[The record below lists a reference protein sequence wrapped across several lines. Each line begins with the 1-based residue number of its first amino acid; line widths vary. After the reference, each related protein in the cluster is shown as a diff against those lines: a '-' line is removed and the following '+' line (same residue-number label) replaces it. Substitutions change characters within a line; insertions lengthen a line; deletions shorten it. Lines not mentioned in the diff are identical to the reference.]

1 MFQSPRDFSIEIGWN
16 RDIPQ
21 SLTFH
26 GWSSAFCWPG
36 KAYFEISN
44 ETMKFVFPEPGPLEG
59 VKSRSK
65 VILRRWAEGWM
76 GFRKIFFVLLL
87 WPKLLLFYILLL
99 RLQKITKIIWK
110 FMPVLKAFFVLKL
123 QRAGST
129 VEFELRRDNLTAFSC
144 GVLQSK
150 HRFQDP
156 TKTRC
161 CYLRSPQPQSPNP
174 RAPSP
179 EPSPKRQPRHEQRE
193 LHLPHQGQADHH
205 GRQPHRVAGEPC
217 GGDRRQRCGEVHRH
231 QGWGEGGLDGWMGYH
246 ERSGEVRSFFFFK
259 RVTCNYLYIILYHTI
274 SYYII
279 LSLFWAI

>member
-26 GWSSAFCWPG
+26 GWSSAFRWPG

-65 VILRRWAEGWM
+65 VILRRWAEGWASE
-76 GFRKIFFVLLL
+76 IFFSYCYCDQNYYYSII
-87 WPKLLLFYILLL
+87 FYILLLL

-129 VEFELRRDNLTAFSC
+129 AEFELRRDNLTAFSC

-156 TKTRC
+156 TKTR
-161 CYLRSPQPQSPNP
+161 L
-174 RAPSP
+174 
-179 EPSPKRQPRHEQRE
+179 
-193 LHLPHQGQADHH
+193 LP
-205 GRQPHRVAGEPC
+205 
-217 GGDRRQRCGEVHRH
+217 
-231 QGWGEGGLDGWMGYH
+231 
-246 ERSGEVRSFFFFK
+246 
-259 RVTCNYLYIILYHTI
+259 
-274 SYYII
+274 
-279 LSLFWAI
+279 

>member
-1 MFQSPRDFSIEIGWN
+1 MQFFILILGDDHDHSWSILIHKLEIPFSTNLNRRHLSWSNGLLSRWAFRGCLWRSQHFETSKSRGENGAKNPEASISIGKMFQSPRDFSIEIGWN

-161 CYLRSPQPQSPNP
+161 CYLRSPQPQSPKP
-174 RAPSP
+174 RA
-179 EPSPKRQPRHEQRE
+179 
-193 LHLPHQGQADHH
+193 
-205 GRQPHRVAGEPC
+205 
-217 GGDRRQRCGEVHRH
+217 
-231 QGWGEGGLDGWMGYH
+231 
-246 ERSGEVRSFFFFK
+246 
-259 RVTCNYLYIILYHTI
+259 
-274 SYYII
+274 
-279 LSLFWAI
+279 